1 MPGNI
6 QFARRVMMKG
16 MIYRTPI
23 AISGVM
29 SNIPSLGTTLLN
41 GDKIGSVISSSN
53 TIKMFCLFKLNQD
66 NTTRAKTAYDKM
78 RQK

>member
-1 MPGNI
+1 MI
-6 QFARRVMMKG
+6 MTG
-16 MIYRTPI
+16 MIYRIPI

-29 SNIPSLGTTLLN
+29 SNTPTLGTTRLN
-41 GDKIGSVISSSN
+41 GDKIGSVISSSK

-66 NTTRAKTAYDKM
+66 NKTRAKTTYDKM